1 MEQEQNK
8 NVALW
13 IFPNFRETINSLP
26 AKYRGRAWEVL
37 IEKAYGNS
45 IELQKEKIFVQCA
58 VNSLLPLVKLR
69 NTGGSKNGESNNPS
83 GRRGTVEEQRTT
95 LAPTLAPTLDKK
107 ETNVGATVAP
117 TLLYNNNN
125 NNNSN
130 INNNSKYNINNT
142 STPFAARDE
151 KVSKPKKKTALQ
163 VFCNCVVDNFEEK
176 GSVETD
182 EQKRIW
188 FKRNCRVLSDI
199 LNFCEKDIERAL
211 FTIDETCKWLDENNL
226 EGGYEAVSRHLPEMH
241 AKALKR
247 INNGEHWNFTKEQ
260 KNQIDKLYG
269 KRAENITTEQ
279 AENNKK
285 EFAKMIGGL
294 VGGKL

>member
-1 MEQEQNK
+1 MEWTKIPTSLIISRTPDKDLLAITKYQLLWAELEHQPDDSVALRYMTSKQLATARQYIGAIMASVSADIDCVISQRGRRRKNYLKNKDNSK
-8 NVALW
+8 NVTVT
-13 IFPNFRETINSLP
+13 RT
-26 AKYRGRAWEVL
+26 
-37 IEKAYGNS
+37 
-45 IELQKEKIFVQCA
+45 
-58 VNSLLPLVKLR
+58 
-69 NTGGSKNGESNNPS
+69 
-83 GRRGTVEEQRTT
+83 GTVTGTRTGT
-95 LAPTLAPTLDKK
+95 VLKQIRLDKIR
-107 ETNVGATVAP
+107 
-117 TLLYNNNN
+117 LD
-125 NNNSN
+125 N
-130 INNNSKYNINNT
+130 INNNT
-142 STPFAARDE
+142 STPLAASAE

-163 VFCNCVVDNFEEK
+163 VFCNCVVSNFEEK

-260 KNQIDKLYG
+260 KNQIDELYG